1 MVLASDALHYYDEL
15 ELDRPFSVVASVID
29 MYAGFDRLAE
39 LASESGTVLVAGH
52 DPEVRTR
59 FPVRAGHDEVVVL
72 S

>member
-1 MVLASDALHYYDEL
+1 
-15 ELDRPFSVVASVID
+15 
-29 MYAGFDRLAE
+29 MYAGFDRLTE
-39 LASESGTVLVAGH
+39 LASDSGTVLVAGH